1 MKSLESGYNNLQTR
15 YFRLRTLVEEMRGN
29 EAKYKEQVRQ
39 YEQRLHNEQER
50 YRVLN
55 ENSKKELR
63 T

>member
-1 MKSLESGYNNLQTR
+1 MNSLEVDYNNLQTI
-15 YFRLRTLVEEMRGN
+15 YFRLRTQVQIMRGN
-29 EAKYKEQVRQ
+29 ETKYKEQVRQ

-63 T
+63 M

>member
-1 MKSLESGYNNLQTR
+1 MKSLEIGYNNLQTI
-15 YFRLRTLVEEMRGN
+15 YFRLRTEVQIMRGN
-29 EAKYKEQVRQ
+29 ETKYKEQVRQ

-63 T
+63 M